1 LYAYQKEDFGH
12 GDLSMTLKAGRLGI
26 GTSEPRAALDVRGDV
41 HISGSLRKTRALMFR
56 RNSGSYTYTT
66 QNTFQTVVDYGPPWV
81 AYSTNPLYN
90 ISHTGDYT
98 DTNNHH
104 MYLRIAIKNESTG
117 EVVYFPDSTGWRYY
131 LHTTY
136 QRLDEHSYQG
146 IFSGLT
152 IGNSY
157 TTSYQIKP
165 AGVSSYTWNSIYGD
179 ITGIV
184 WD

>member
-1 LYAYQKEDFGH
+1 
-12 GDLSMTLKAGRLGI
+12 
-26 GTSEPRAALDVRGDV
+26 
-41 HISGSLRKTRALMFR
+41 MFR

-66 QNTFQTVVDYGPPWV
+66 QTTFQTIVDYGPPWV

-98 DTNNHH
+98 DSNYHH
-104 MYLRIAIKNESTG
+104 LYLRIAIKNESTG

-131 LHTTY
+131 IHTTH

-146 IFSGLT
+146 ILSGLT

-157 TTSYQIKP
+157 TTSYEIKP
-165 AGVSSYTWNSIYGD
+165 RGVSSYKWQSQYGD

>member
-1 LYAYQKEDFGH
+1 
-12 GDLSMTLKAGRLGI
+12 MTLKAGRLGI
-26 GTSEPRAALDVRGDV
+26 GTSEPLAMLDVRGDV

-104 MYLRIAIKNESTG
+104 MYLRIAIKNGSTG

>member
-1 LYAYQKEDFGH
+1 
-12 GDLSMTLKAGRLGI
+12 
-26 GTSEPRAALDVRGDV
+26 
-41 HISGSLRKTRALMFR
+41 MFR

-66 QNTFQTVVDYGPPWV
+66 QNTFQTIVDYGPPWV

-98 DTNNHH
+98 DNNYHH
-104 MYLRIAIKNESTG
+104 LHLRIAIKNESTG

-131 LHTTY
+131 IHTTH

-146 IFSGLT
+146 ILSGLT

-157 TTSYQIKP
+157 TTSYEIKP
-165 AGVSSYTWNSIYGD
+165 NGHSSYNWNSIYGD